1 MTTAYIVTVQGCD
14 WYELRPVVHL
24 RYQTALAEWHSTR
37 LSLIDR
43 HREFIGYTQKDLAAE
58 TNPEHAKMYRENIER
73 HEAEILRLENDDPAT
88 CEPRDLR
95 PTIEEVEVQP

>member
-14 WYELRPVVHL
+14 WYELRPVVYL
-24 RYQTALAEWHSTR
+24 RYETALAEWNATR

-43 HREFIGYTQKDLAAE
+43 QRELIGYAQKDLAAE
-58 TNPEHAKMYRENIER
+58 TDPECAQVYRDQIDR
-73 HEAEILRLENDDPAT
+73 HEWEILSLENDDPAT
-88 CEPRDLR
+88 CEPTELW